1 MVEQGM
7 KIAALSLVI
16 LFLAGCASTQPAT
29 KQASAPNGFEN
40 MGLVRQMSC
49 YSCLKPANETE
60 AVYLRTLRDTLNRM
74 LGDK

>member
-1 MVEQGM
+1 M
-7 KIAALSLVI
+7 KTAAFIGVI
-16 LFLAGCASTQPAT
+16 LALVMTGCASTQPAT
-29 KQASAPNGFEN
+29 KQASGPNGFEN